1 MVNTPIP
8 RYIFL
13 SSLAITIVIFVAG
26 LMLGYNLDSFRT
38 DDVMTELQNS
48 EIETESYVV
57 EQLFW
62 DSVEGEGCG
71 NVDVRISSLSVELG
85 ELGQDLVSYEQKSL
99 FSDAEYE
106 YLARKYFLEEIRTYI
121 LFNSLKETCD
131 LDKNMILF
139 FYDPEDSE
147 SETQGYV
154 LDKVRNT
161 SNNTVLIFSFNS
173 DFEGENAIESMELY
187 YNITE
192 TPTMIINENIKQVGY
207 TSFSEVLEL
216 LG

>member
-1 MVNTPIP
+1 MVDKPIP

-26 LMLGYNLDSFRT
+26 LMLGYNLDGLRT
-38 DDVMTELQNS
+38 GDVMSELQNS

-71 NVDVRISSLSVELG
+71 NVDVRIGSLSQELG
-85 ELGQDLVSYEQKSL
+85 ELGQNLVSYEQKSL

-106 YLARKYFLEEIRTYI
+106 YLARKYFLEEIRTYL
-121 LFNSLKETCD
+121 LFNSLKENCNLNQD
-131 LDKNMILF
+131 LILF
-139 FYDPEDSE
+139 FYNTDDSE

-154 LDKVRNT
+154 LDKIRNADN
-161 SNNTVLIFSFNS
+161 SSVLVFSFNAN
-173 DFEGENAIESMELY
+173 FEEESAINSLKIY

-192 TPTMIINENIKQVGY
+192 TPTMIINEDIKQVGY
-207 TSFSEVLEL
+207 TSFSEVKEL
-216 LG
+216 LS